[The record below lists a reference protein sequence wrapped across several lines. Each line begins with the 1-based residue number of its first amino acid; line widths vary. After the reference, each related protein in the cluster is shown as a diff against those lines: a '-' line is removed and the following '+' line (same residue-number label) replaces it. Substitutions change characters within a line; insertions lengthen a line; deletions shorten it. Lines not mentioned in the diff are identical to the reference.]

1 MENKSLN
8 VFNSR
13 LVLASPMTATDVDY
27 GRIEGVSESFPPFLS
42 FFPPPRRP
50 TKKNSLYL
58 SRPSLSV
65 SFSQVIGHEYFH
77 NWTGNRVTCRDWFQ
91 LTLKEGLTV
100 YRDQEFSADVGS
112 RPVKRIDDVCRLRAA
127 QFSEVRKRERRRGF
141 LNFLAV
147 FGEETE
153 GGTERAGRRR
163 KKTSLFFLLKKKK
176 THQQDAGAMA
186 HPIRPESY
194 IKMDN
199 FYTLTV
205 YEKGAEVVRMY
216 ERVLGK
222 EGFRKGMDLYFERH
236 DGQAVTCDDF
246 RSAMADANGAD
257 LSAFARW
264 YEQAGTPEVTVATA
278 HDPAERTFT
287 VTARQRTPA
296 APGQPE
302 KGPVPIPIA
311 TGLLAADG
319 SDLELALCDGGDST
333 GVRLVAEEAG
343 GRAKRTAVLLL
354 DAAERSWTFAGVAAP
369 PAAVSLLRGFSAP
382 VRLSVEAQTEEQLLF
397 LAANDADEFNR
408 WEAGQ
413 TLARGA
419 LLGLYASAKKA
430 LTASSSDGGAAAASN
445 GSDVASAAADAAA
458 AAAAAAGPVPKG
470 VFTAFASV
478 LADGA
483 LDGAFASAAIS
494 LPQPSELVD
503 AVPGGD
509 ADPLLLHAVRRR
521 VVRELAA
528 ASRPALEAAVA
539 ANDDAA
545 DVPYSPEFAG
555 AARRAIK
562 NKALSFLAA
571 LHSERAGVDAEGA
584 AAFRA
589 ELLKRA
595 RDASNMTDRVAA
607 LACLVD
613 SPRGTPERE
622 AALAEFYEDYK
633 DEPLV
638 LLKWLALQAGSDAP
652 GNVAAARE
660 LSSHPAFLPTN
671 PNCCYSLY
679 LAFVRSAPNFHAADG
694 SGYEFVADA
703 VLTVDKVNKQVA
715 ARIAGAFTSCKQF
728 DARRRGLMQAQ
739 LKRILGAESVS
750 ENVYEIVSKSVE

>member
-1 MENKSLN
+1 
-8 VFNSR
+8 
-13 LVLASPMTATDVDY
+13 
-27 GRIEGVSESFPPFLS
+27 
-42 FFPPPRRP
+42 
-50 TKKNSLYL
+50 
-58 SRPSLSV
+58 
-65 SFSQVIGHEYFH
+65 
-77 NWTGNRVTCRDWFQ
+77 
-91 LTLKEGLTV
+91 
-100 YRDQEFSADVGS
+100 
-112 RPVKRIDDVCRLRAA
+112 
-127 QFSEVRKRERRRGF
+127 
-141 LNFLAV
+141 
-147 FGEETE
+147 
-153 GGTERAGRRR
+153 
-163 KKTSLFFLLKKKK
+163 
-176 THQQDAGAMA
+176 MA

-222 EGFRKGMDLYFERH
+222 EGFRKGMDLYFQRH

-246 RSAMADANGAD
+246 RAAMADANGAD

-264 YEQAGTPEVTVATA
+264 YEQAGTPEVTVSTA
-278 HDPAERTFT
+278 HDPAKRTFT

-296 APGQPE
+296 TPGQQE
-302 KGPVPIPIA
+302 KKPVPIPIA
-311 TGLLAADG
+311 TGLLSADG
-319 SDLELALCDGGDST
+319 TDLELTLSSAEDAR
-333 GVRLVAEEAG
+333 GVRFVTEQVGDAKT
-343 GRAKRTAVLLL
+343 KRTAVLLL
-354 DAAERSWTFAGVAAP
+354 DAAERSWTFADVAAP

-382 VRLSVEAQTEEQLLF
+382 VRLSVEGQTEEQLLF

-419 LLGLYASAKKA
+419 LLGLYASAKEA
-430 LTASSSDGGAAAASN
+430 LAAPSTSSNGAAAAAAASN
-445 GSDVASAAADAAA
+445 GDNVASAAADAAA

-470 VFTAFASV
+470 LFTAFASV

-483 LDGAFASAAIS
+483 LDGAFAAAAIS

-528 ASRPALEAAVA
+528 ASRPALEAAVK

-545 DVPYSPEFAG
+545 DVPYSPEFAS

-571 LHSERAGVDAEGA
+571 LHSGPDANADA
-584 AAFRA
+584 AATFRA
-589 ELLKRA
+589 ELLRRA
-595 RDASNMTDRVAA
+595 RDATNMTDRVAA

-613 SPRGTPERE
+613 SRRGTPERE
-622 AALAEFYEDYK
+622 AALAEFYEDNK

-660 LSSHPAFLPTN
+660 LASHPAFVPTN

-728 DARRRGLMQAQ
+728 DAGRRALMQAQ

-750 ENVYEIVSKSVE
+750 ENVYEIVSKSLE

>member
-1 MENKSLN
+1 
-8 VFNSR
+8 
-13 LVLASPMTATDVDY
+13 
-27 GRIEGVSESFPPFLS
+27 
-42 FFPPPRRP
+42 
-50 TKKNSLYL
+50 
-58 SRPSLSV
+58 
-65 SFSQVIGHEYFH
+65 
-77 NWTGNRVTCRDWFQ
+77 
-91 LTLKEGLTV
+91 
-100 YRDQEFSADVGS
+100 
-112 RPVKRIDDVCRLRAA
+112 
-127 QFSEVRKRERRRGF
+127 
-141 LNFLAV
+141 
-147 FGEETE
+147 
-153 GGTERAGRRR
+153 
-163 KKTSLFFLLKKKK
+163 
-176 THQQDAGAMA
+176 MA

-246 RSAMADANGAD
+246 RAAMADANGAD

-264 YEQAGTPEVTVATA
+264 YEQAGTPEVTVSTA
-278 HDPAERTFT
+278 HDPAARTFT

-296 APGQPE
+296 TPGQQE
-302 KGPVPIPIA
+302 KKPVPIPIA

-319 SDLELALCDGGDST
+319 TDLELTLSDEDAK
-333 GVRLVAEEAG
+333 GVRFVNEEVG
-343 GRAKRTAVLLL
+343 DKTKRTAVLLL
-354 DAAERSWTFAGVAAP
+354 DAAERSWTFADVATP

-382 VRLSVEAQTEEQLLF
+382 VRLTVEGQTEEQLLF

-419 LLGLYASAKKA
+419 LLGLYASAKEA
-430 LTASSSDGGAAAASN
+430 LASSSNGSDAASN
-445 GSDVASAAADAAA
+445 GDVAAVAADAAA

-470 VFTAFASV
+470 LFTAFASV
-478 LADGA
+478 LADQA
-483 LDGAFASAAIS
+483 LDGAFAAAAIS

-528 ASRPALEAAVA
+528 ASRPALEAAVK

-545 DVPYSPEFAG
+545 DVPYSPEFAS

-571 LHSERAGVDAEGA
+571 LHSERAGADASEA
-584 AAFRA
+584 ATFRA

-622 AALAEFYEDYK
+622 AALAEFHDDNRE
-633 DEPLV
+633 EPLV

-652 GNVAAARE
+652 GNVAAAKE
-660 LSSHPAFLPTN
+660 LASHPAFVPTN

-715 ARIAGAFTSCKQF
+715 ARIAGAFTSCGQF
-728 DARRRGLMQAQ
+728 DARRRALMQAQ
-739 LKRILGAESVS
+739 LKRILAAESVS
-750 ENVYEIVSKSVE
+750 ENVYEIVSKSLEK

>member
-1 MENKSLN
+1 
-8 VFNSR
+8 
-13 LVLASPMTATDVDY
+13 
-27 GRIEGVSESFPPFLS
+27 
-42 FFPPPRRP
+42 
-50 TKKNSLYL
+50 
-58 SRPSLSV
+58 
-65 SFSQVIGHEYFH
+65 
-77 NWTGNRVTCRDWFQ
+77 
-91 LTLKEGLTV
+91 V

-127 QFSEVRKRERRRGF
+127 QFSE
-141 LNFLAV
+141 
-147 FGEETE
+147 
-153 GGTERAGRRR
+153 
-163 KKTSLFFLLKKKK
+163 
-176 THQQDAGAMA
+176 DAGAMA

-216 ERVLGK
+216 EQVLGK
-222 EGFRKGMDLYFERH
+222 DGFRRGMDLYFKRH

-246 RSAMADANGAD
+246 RNAMADANETD

-264 YEQAGTPEVTVATA
+264 YEQAGMPEVTVSTS
-278 HDPAERTFT
+278 HDPGARSFT

-296 APGQPE
+296 TPGQQE
-302 KGPVPIPIA
+302 KKPVPIPIA

-319 SDLELALCDGGDST
+319 SDLELVLSDEDSK
-333 GVRLVAEEAG
+333 GVRFVTEKVG
-343 GRAKRTAVLLL
+343 DKTKKTAVLLL
-354 DAAERSWTFAGVAAP
+354 AAAERSWTFADVAQA
-369 PAAVSLLRGFSAP
+369 PAAVSLLRGFTAP
-382 VRLSVEAQTEEQLLF
+382 VRLTVEGQTEEQLLF

-430 LTASSSDGGAAAASN
+430 LKPVSSSDGNGVNGNGADKGN
-445 GSDVASAAADAAA
+445 LASAAADAAA

-470 VFTAFASV
+470 LFTAFASV
-478 LADGA
+478 LADRA

-528 ASRPALEAAVA
+528 ASRPALEAAVK

-545 DVPYSPEFAG
+545 DVPYSPEFAS

-571 LHSERAGVDAEGA
+571 LHSERAGAGA
-584 AAFRA
+584 DEAATFRA

-595 RDASNMTDRVAA
+595 RDATNMTDRVSA

-613 SPRGTPERE
+613 SPRGTVERE
-622 AALAEFYEDYK
+622 AALSEFYQDNK

-638 LLKWLALQAGSDAP
+638 LLKWLALQAGCDAP
-652 GNVAAARE
+652 GNVAAAKE

-703 VLTVDKVNKQVA
+703 VLTVDKMNKQVA

-728 DARRRGLMQAQ
+728 DAGRRALMQAQ
-739 LKRILGAESVS
+739 LRRILEAESVS
-750 ENVYEIVSKSVE
+750 ENVYEIVSKSLE

>member
-1 MENKSLN
+1 
-8 VFNSR
+8 
-13 LVLASPMTATDVDY
+13 
-27 GRIEGVSESFPPFLS
+27 
-42 FFPPPRRP
+42 
-50 TKKNSLYL
+50 
-58 SRPSLSV
+58 
-65 SFSQVIGHEYFH
+65 
-77 NWTGNRVTCRDWFQ
+77 
-91 LTLKEGLTV
+91 
-100 YRDQEFSADVGS
+100 
-112 RPVKRIDDVCRLRAA
+112 
-127 QFSEVRKRERRRGF
+127 
-141 LNFLAV
+141 
-147 FGEETE
+147 
-153 GGTERAGRRR
+153 
-163 KKTSLFFLLKKKK
+163 
-176 THQQDAGAMA
+176 MA

-216 ERVLGK
+216 EQVLGK
-222 EGFRKGMDLYFERH
+222 AGFRKGMDLYFERH

-264 YEQAGTPEVTVATA
+264 YEQAGTPEVTVSTS
-278 HDPAERTFT
+278 HDPAKRTFT
-287 VTARQRTPA
+287 VSAKQRTPA
-296 APGQPE
+296 TPGQAE
-302 KGPVPIPIA
+302 KKPVPIPIA
-311 TGLLAADG
+311 TGLLASDG
-319 SDLELALCDGGDST
+319 TDLELTLSDEDSR
-333 GVRLVAEEAG
+333 GVRFVTEKVG
-343 GRAKRTAVLLL
+343 DKAKRTAVLLL
-354 DAAERSWTFAGVAAP
+354 DAAERSWTFADVAEP

-382 VRLSVEAQTEEQLLF
+382 VRLAVEGQTEDQLLF

-419 LLGLYASAKKA
+419 LLGLYASAKEA
-430 LTASSSDGGAAAASN
+430 LAKASSSSNDSAASN
-445 GSDVASAAADAAA
+445 GNVASAAADAAA

-470 VFTAFASV
+470 LFTALASV
-478 LADGA
+478 LADKA
-483 LDGAFASAAIS
+483 LDGAFAAAAIS

-528 ASRPALEAAVA
+528 ASRPALEATIK
-539 ANDDAA
+539 ANDDSA
-545 DVPYSPEFAG
+545 DVPYSPEFAS

-571 LHSERAGVDAEGA
+571 LHSERAGADADAA

-595 RDASNMTDRVAA
+595 RDATNMTDRVAA

-622 AALAEFYEDYK
+622 AALSEFLEDNK

-652 GNVAAARE
+652 GNVAAAKE
-660 LSSHPAFLPTN
+660 LSSHPAFVPTN

-728 DARRRGLMQAQ
+728 DARRRELMQAQ
-739 LKRILGAESVS
+739 LKRIIGAESVS
-750 ENVYEIVSKSVE
+750 ENVYEIVSKSLE

>member
-1 MENKSLN
+1 
-8 VFNSR
+8 
-13 LVLASPMTATDVDY
+13 
-27 GRIEGVSESFPPFLS
+27 
-42 FFPPPRRP
+42 
-50 TKKNSLYL
+50 
-58 SRPSLSV
+58 
-65 SFSQVIGHEYFH
+65 
-77 NWTGNRVTCRDWFQ
+77 
-91 LTLKEGLTV
+91 
-100 YRDQEFSADVGS
+100 
-112 RPVKRIDDVCRLRAA
+112 
-127 QFSEVRKRERRRGF
+127 
-141 LNFLAV
+141 
-147 FGEETE
+147 
-153 GGTERAGRRR
+153 
-163 KKTSLFFLLKKKK
+163 
-176 THQQDAGAMA
+176 MA

-199 FYTLTV
+199 FYTCTV

-216 ERVLGK
+216 EQVLGK
-222 EGFRKGMDLYFERH
+222 AGFRKGMDLYFERH

-246 RSAMADANGAD
+246 RNAMADANGAD

-264 YEQAGTPEVTVATA
+264 YEQAGTPEVTVSTA
-278 HDPAERTFT
+278 HDSAKMTFT
-287 VTARQRTPA
+287 ITARQHTPA
-296 APGQPE
+296 TPGQQE
-302 KGPVPIPIA
+302 KKPVPVPIA
-311 TGLLAADG
+311 TGLLASDG
-319 SDLELALCDGGDST
+319 TDLEPTLSDEDSK
-333 GVRLVAEEAG
+333 GVRFVTEKVG
-343 GRAKRTAVLLL
+343 DKTMRTAVLLL
-354 DAAERSWTFAGVAAP
+354 DAAERSWTFADVATP

-382 VRLSVEAQTEEQLLF
+382 VRLNVEGQTEEQLLF

-430 LTASSSDGGAAAASN
+430 LASSSSSSDGK
-445 GSDVASAAADAAA
+445 DVASAAADAAT

-470 VFTAFASV
+470 LFTAFASV
-478 LADGA
+478 LADQA

-528 ASRPALEAAVA
+528 SSRPALEAAVK

-545 DVPYSPEFAG
+545 DVPYSPEFAS

-571 LHSERAGVDAEGA
+571 LHSERAGADAEA
-584 AAFRA
+584 AATFRA
-589 ELLKRA
+589 ELLRRS
-595 RDASNMTDRVAA
+595 RDATNMTDRVNA

-613 SPRGTPERE
+613 SPRGTTERE
-622 AALAEFYEDYK
+622 AALSEFYEDNK

-728 DARRRGLMQAQ
+728 DATRRGLMQAQ

-750 ENVYEIVSKSVE
+750 ENVYEIVSKSLE